1 MRRLLLSI
9 VVCFITGFLPLYAQS
24 GTSGLNY
31 QAVVRDASGK
41 VFANTAVN
49 IKVALVSENQN
60 LEAYYTEVHQVTT
73 DFLGQVSLV
82 IGKGQNPQ
90 GVFSKIPWSEE
101 QIWLDLELL
110 GTKDNFKINSRT
122 QLLSVPYALHAAT
135 ASKLSEEQAIEKDG
149 GQSIFWLTSG
159 NSNTRDTVHFVGTI
173 DNKPYAIR
181 TNNQPLVTFKDG
193 QVVVTGRVSGDA
205 SDMASYPLTIE
216 GSKQG
221 INIKV
226 NGSRDNDNNF
236 VTFADDSGIVGRI
249 EGEQWSEKGNQW
261 DYNLQVSVFVFEG
274 VALATEIIGVV
285 TEGFG
290 HGVSLFGV
298 GAGVACVAEAVA
310 LGVATASYLAESITW
325 SAKQREEIGV
335 TFQSG
340 NGDYAEWLKRAPGEQ
355 DLNYG
360 EIVGVKGGLISLNTT
375 KADKILVISKNPA
388 VIGNAPQENQKAS
401 FEKVAFMG
409 QVPVKVAGPVGIGD
423 FIVASGN
430 NDGCGVAIH
439 RQDMKT
445 GDFAHVLG
453 VAWEAAAD
461 HPINLVKVAVG
472 INTNDLSAKLD
483 ALNNSIDNIMDYLEG
498 KAPLLEDDQ
507 IPSAS
512 LRGDKPSTQFQK
524 QFSDEE
530 FDRLL
535 DQNAELFNTM
545 YAEAKVQLQN
555 KGYDFA
561 AFPQVAEF
569 LDNPLPIIK
578 ALRRDPM
585 YLTQWALSDA
595 NLKNIQKTK

>member
-9 VVCFITGFLPLYAQS
+9 VVCFIMGFLPLYAQS
-24 GTSGLNY
+24 GTNGLNY

-41 VFANTAVN
+41 VFPNEPVR
-49 IKVALVSENQN
+49 IKIALVSENQN
-60 LEAYYTEVHQVTT
+60 QEAYYTEVHQVTT

-82 IGKGQNPQ
+82 IGKGQDPQ

-135 ASKLSEEQAIEKDG
+135 TSKLSEEQAIEKDG

-205 SDMASYPLTIE
+205 SDMANYPLTIE

-226 NGSRDNDNNF
+226 NGSRGNDNNF
-236 VTFADDSGIVGRI
+236 VTFADDNGVMGRI
-249 EGEQWSEKGNQW
+249 EGERFSEKVNQW
-261 DYNLQVSVFVFEG
+261 DYNLQVSVFTIE
-274 VALATEIIGVV
+274 
-285 TEGFG
+285 
-290 HGVSLFGV
+290 GVSLAIQIIGQIIEGIGEGFSIF
-298 GAGVACVAEAVA
+298 GAGAVPGAVANAVA
-310 LGVATASYLAESITW
+310 LGIEAASFLAESITW
-325 SAKQREEIGV
+325 GQKQSEEIGV

-388 VIGNAPQENQKAS
+388 VIGNAPQENQKANY
-401 FEKVAFMG
+401 EKVAFMG
-409 QVPVKVAGPVGIGD
+409 QVPVKVAGPVAIGD

-439 RQDMKT
+439 PQDMKT

-453 VAWEAAAD
+453 VAWEATAD
-461 HPINLVKVAVG
+461 HPINLVKVAIG

-483 ALNNSIDNIMDYLEG
+483 ALNNSIDNIMAYLEG

-545 YAEAKVQLQN
+545 YAETKVQLQK

-569 LDNPLPIIK
+569 LDNPLPAIK
-578 ALRRDPM
+578 AMRRNPM

-595 NLKNIQKTK
+595 NYKKIQKTK

>member
-1 MRRLLLSI
+1 MRKILLTFIFFYS
-9 VVCFITGFLPLYAQS
+9 VVSFSYTQTGTQGMS
-24 GTSGLNY
+24 Y
-31 QAVVRDASGK
+31 QAVVRDAAGK
-41 VFANTAVN
+41 VFPNVPVSIT
-49 IKVALVSENQN
+49 IALVSENKN
-60 LEAYYTEVHQVTT
+60 KAAYYTEVHEVTT

-82 IGKGQNPQ
+82 IGAGKNAKGTFAQ
-90 GVFSKIPWSEE
+90 IPWAQE
-101 QIWLDLELL
+101 QIWLDVDLL
-110 GTKDNFKINSRT
+110 GAKDNFKINSRT

-135 ASKLSEEQAIEKDG
+135 ASKLIEKEAVEKRDG

-159 NSNTRDTVHFVGTI
+159 NSNTRDTVHFIGSI
-173 DNKPYAIR
+173 DNKAYAIR
-181 TNNQPLVTFKDG
+181 TNNKPLLTFKNG
-193 QVVVTGRVSGDA
+193 QVLVTGRVTGDD
-205 SDMASYPLTIE
+205 SNIASYPLTIE
-216 GSKQG
+216 GSNQG

-226 NGSRDNDNNF
+226 NGSRSNDNNF
-236 VTFADDSGIVGRI
+236 VTFADDSGVVGRI
-249 EGEQWSEKGNQW
+249 EGEQWSEKENQW

-274 VALATEIIGVV
+274 VALATEITGAII
-285 TEGFG
+285 EGIG

-298 GAGVACVAEAVA
+298 GAVPGAVAEAVA
-310 LGVATASYLAESITW
+310 LGVETASYLAESITW

-340 NGDYAEWLKRAPGEQ
+340 NGDYAEWLKRAPGEH

-409 QVPVKVAGPVGIGD
+409 QVPVKVAGPVAIGD

-439 RQDMKT
+439 PREMKT

-453 VAWEAAAD
+453 VAWEAATD

-483 ALNNSIDNIMDYLEG
+483 ALNNSIDNIMAYLEG
-498 KAPLLEDDQ
+498 KATLLEDDQ
-507 IPSAS
+507 ISSAP
-512 LRGDKPSTQFQK
+512 LPGDKPTTQFQK

-530 FDRLL
+530 FDRFL
-535 DQNAELFNTM
+535 DQNAEFFHTM
-545 YAEAKVQLQN
+545 YAEAKVQLQQ

-569 LDNPLPIIK
+569 LDNPLPAIK

-595 NLKNIQKTK
+595 NFKKNQNNK